1 MVFFNWDYYVVI
13 SIYKII
19 SRAVCLVD
27 NCLGKKCDRLQT
39 KINQG
44 ATMARKCF
52 IIEMGMGIDQHGQE
66 PTVACARAVR
76 NAIAHN
82 ALLGVWEVAGLS
94 DPNQMIVEVKV
105 AVPYPEQVRAPEVL
119 AVLPFGSKTLI
130 VEQGGMIV
138 AGRAI
143 ASLNDKNDEMLIAV
157 AAVSVFVETE
167 D

>member
-1 MVFFNWDYYVVI
+1 
-13 SIYKII
+13 
-19 SRAVCLVD
+19 LVD
-27 NCLGKKCDRLQT
+27 NCFGEDWIEVQIKSNKEV
-39 KINQG
+39 
-44 ATMARKCF
+44 AVARKCF

-66 PTVACARAVR
+66 PTVAAARAVR
-76 NAIAHN
+76 NAIANN
-82 ALLGVWEVAGLS
+82 ALLGVWEVAGLT

-105 AVPYPEQVRAPEVL
+105 GVPYPEQVRRDEVL
-119 AVLPFGSKTLI
+119 AVLPFGEKTLI

-157 AAVSVFVETE
+157 AAVTVFVDTQ

>member
-1 MVFFNWDYYVVI
+1 MG
-13 SIYKII
+13 
-19 SRAVCLVD
+19 D
-27 NCLGKKCDRLQT
+27 NCIVLRKSAILFGGFANDCKQIST
-39 KINQG
+39 KG
-44 ATMARKCF
+44 VTVARKCF

-66 PTVACARAVR
+66 PTVAAARAVR
-76 NAIAHN
+76 NAIANN
-82 ALLGVWEVAGLS
+82 ALLGVWEVAGLT

-105 AVPYPEQVRAPEVL
+105 AVPYPEQVRPDEVL

-130 VEQGGMIV
+130 VEQGGMVV

-157 AAVSVFVETE
+157 AAVTVFVDTQ